1 MNIIFRGLVSYSISI
16 ERTVPLAN
24 TLVRVYR
31 VKRPNLQTTPENSSL
46 TVSGKEIDDKVS
58 RLLGEAYTA
67 ANGTYEIACR
77 KPEYDGGLVEIEMH
91 LSK

>member
-1 MNIIFRGLVSYSISI
+1 MNIIFSGLVSYSISI

-31 VKRPNLQTTPENSSL
+31 VKRTLRPTEPM
-46 TVSGKEIDDKVS
+46 
-58 RLLGEAYTA
+58 RLPA
-67 ANGTYEIACR
+67 ANLNV
-77 KPEYDGGLVEIEMH
+77 KVD